1 MGVRSAAAVAQPR
14 GASTLN
20 ASQKRC
26 SEMAATKRVS
36 TSFLP
41 EGQSLSASSEAAVL
55 PSQAVSGGPS
65 KPSADAAA
73 GQALSAAPIPASAVT
88 TQTGTAA
95 LTPAATPSQTGQT
108 ATVAASQASVESTQ
122 ASTGA
127 PVTPAVQAGVISTY
141 IVFLDDIPGG
151 DPANTGRRVDAVLR
165 SLGASGKPSEVY
177 SYLNGFA
184 IRLTETDANRL
195 RSLGGVKS
203 VEADS
208 QVRLV
213 DPVSQSSPGQDP
225 ITGVGLAR
233 YTDLQT
239 GSYETT
245 PWGVQAIWNGQYNA
259 TSAANLGSGKY
270 AFVID
275 TGVSSITGDLNVATQ
290 YGYSWISNS
299 SNAED
304 DNGHGTHVAGT
315 IGALVNN
322 YAVVGVAPGT
332 TIVPLKVL
340 DSTGSGSLANAV
352 SAVNYAVQ
360 LISTAGSGMT
370 SANAV
375 ANLSLG
381 AKSTYKSLD
390 TAIYNASKVGLR
402 FAIAAGNNGSD
413 VDSFTPGRTGS
424 DPNVYTV
431 SAVDN
436 NYAMASWSNWDKL
449 TSTDKIDNVDYATPG
464 VNVLSLSNNY
474 GYAATMSGTSMA
486 SPHMA
491 GLLLISDA
499 SHPIVRTDMATPYFA
514 GTADPIAH
522 L

>member
-1 MGVRSAAAVAQPR
+1 LV
-14 GASTLN
+14 
-20 ASQKRC
+20 
-26 SEMAATKRVS
+26 
-36 TSFLP
+36 
-41 EGQSLSASSEAAVL
+41 ASSEAV
-55 PSQAVSGGPS
+55 VIPS
-65 KPSADAAA
+65 KAVTGGTLKTSADPAM
-73 GQALSAAPIPASAVT
+73 GQALSAAPITASPETTPAGATAV
-88 TQTGTAA
+88 
-95 LTPAATPSQTGQT
+95 TPAATPSQAGQTQPAPSGQT
-108 ATVAASQASVESTQ
+108 AIEPTQ
-122 ASTGA
+122 GSAGA

-141 IVFLDDIPGG
+141 IVFLDDILGA
-151 DPANTGRRVDAVLR
+151 DSANTGRRVDAVLR
-165 SLGASGKPSEVY
+165 SLGASVKPTEVY
-177 SYLNGFA
+177 DYLNGFA

-233 YTDLQT
+233 YADLKS

-245 PWGVQAIWNGQYNA
+245 PWGVQAIWNGKYDVP
-259 TSAANLGSGKY
+259 SAANLGTGKY

-275 TGVSSITGDLNVATQ
+275 TGVSSMTGDLNVATQ

-332 TIVPLKVL
+332 SIVPLKVL

-390 TAIYNASKVGLR
+390 TAIYSASKAGLR

-449 TSTDKIDNVDYATPG
+449 TSTDKIDNVDYAAPG
-464 VNVLSLSNNY
+464 VNVLSLSNSY
-474 GYAATMSGTSMA
+474 GYVATMSGTSMA

-499 SHPIVRTDMATPYFA
+499 SHPIVSTDMATPYFT

>member
-1 MGVRSAAAVAQPR
+1 
-14 GASTLN
+14 
-20 ASQKRC
+20 
-26 SEMAATKRVS
+26 MACTKLVI

-41 EGQSLSASSEAAVL
+41 EGQSLAASSEAVVIHAKIVT
-55 PSQAVSGGPS
+55 GGTL
-65 KPSADAAA
+65 KTSADAAT
-73 GQALSAAPIPASAVT
+73 GQALSAAPIPASPDVTLADTTAVS
-88 TQTGTAA
+88 
-95 LTPAATPSQTGQT
+95 PAAMPSQAGQPQP
-108 ATVAASQASVESTQ
+108 AASSQLLAETTQ
-122 ASTGA
+122 ASAGSL
-127 PVTPAVQAGVISTY
+127 VTASAQAGAISTY
-141 IVFLDDIPGG
+141 IVFLDDIPGA
-151 DPANTGRRVDAVLR
+151 DSANTGRRVDAVLR

-177 SYLNGFA
+177 DYLNGFA
-184 IRLTETDANRL
+184 IRLTESDANRL

-213 DPVSQSSPGQDP
+213 DPISQASPGQDP
-225 ITGVGLAR
+225 ITGVALPR
-233 YTDLQT
+233 YTDLKT

-245 PWGVQAIWNGQYNA
+245 PWGVQAIWNGKYDVA
-259 TSAANLGSGKY
+259 SAANLGSGKY

-275 TGVSSITGDLNVATQ
+275 TGVSSMTGDLNVATQ

-340 DSTGSGSLANAV
+340 DATGSGSLANAV
-352 SAVNYAVQ
+352 SAVNYAAQ
-360 LISTAGSGMT
+360 LISTAGTGMT
-370 SANAV
+370 NVNAV

-381 AKSTYKSLD
+381 ANSTYTSLD
-390 TAIYNASKVGLR
+390 TAIYNASKLGLR

-413 VDSFTPGRTGS
+413 VDSFTPGRTGK

-431 SAVDN
+431 SAINN

-449 TSTDKIDNVDYATPG
+449 TSKDKIDNVDYATPG
-464 VNVLSLSNNY
+464 VNVLSLSNSY
-474 GYAATMSGTSMA
+474 GYVATMSGTSMA

-491 GLLLISDA
+491 GLLLIRDA
-499 SHPIVRTDMATPYFA
+499 SHPIISTDMATPYFT